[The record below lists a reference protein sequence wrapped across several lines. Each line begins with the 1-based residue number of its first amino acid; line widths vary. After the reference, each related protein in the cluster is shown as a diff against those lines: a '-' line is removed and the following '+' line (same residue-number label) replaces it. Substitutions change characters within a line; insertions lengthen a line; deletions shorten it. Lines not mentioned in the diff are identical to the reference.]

1 MLNWKTTL
9 ILLTVGLI
17 KQVNMFV
24 NRDVLGEM

>member
-17 KQVNMFV
+17 KRVNMFV